1 MCGVERFAVIYLQ
14 MSGQS
19 EHKQAVYR
27 GDGKLLRL
35 ISLIVEA
42 FDSAK
47 AFNGGR
53 RGAHI
58 FSHIYAEPQVAEQ
71 KQGLLR
77 ANQVCVFQQGGCTGY
92 FVVEKVGV
100 FREQLL
106 AGLGFVFDNFGDD
119 CVLKLLDDLSFRN
132 AERGLVGELV
142 EIASGLGA
150 FAEQSPH
157 GEIHIFR
164 GGEEFFYLG
173 GDFQGGQVQHNR
185 DPDSCAEIGGA
196 GGEVA
201 ISGAEG
207 VIQFFFYDIV
217 DVAYLLS
224 ALTYLHTAFEDLEAE
239 VVFFVNH
246 SGKEFLLCD
255 DGASRAFAEGKM
267 AADEVSFDE
276 EVFIEGGGLVNTYVE
291 DPVAEVE

>member
-1 MCGVERFAVIYLQ
+1 
-14 MSGQS
+14 
-19 EHKQAVYR
+19 
-27 GDGKLLRL
+27 
-35 ISLIVEA
+35 
-42 FDSAK
+42 
-47 AFNGGR
+47 
-53 RGAHI
+53 
-58 FSHIYAEPQVAEQ
+58 
-71 KQGLLR
+71 
-77 ANQVCVFQQGGCTGY
+77 
-92 FVVEKVGV
+92 
-100 FREQLL
+100 
-106 AGLGFVFDNFGDD
+106 
-119 CVLKLLDDLSFRN
+119 
-132 AERGLVGELV
+132 
-142 EIASGLGA
+142 
-150 FAEQSPH
+150 
-157 GEIHIFR
+157 
-164 GGEEFFYLG
+164 
-173 GDFQGGQVQHNR
+173 VQHNR